1 MLTPLARC
9 GNCRKTLLDIFLSSA
24 GKPAPTSARARAT
37 ARPLCAPPPYVRCFS
52 GNHRRDNYS
61 EAIEGNRLAHNG
73 RMSYDGRA
81 SNVESGGEQAISTRP
96 WYLQVD
102 GAQLDPNPLL
112 KRQHL
117 PELPPDPPPLLKSM
131 LEHISTDLGLD
142 DLTLYDLRQL
152 DPPPALGANL
162 IMIIGTARSEKHL
175 HVSADRFCRWLKTSH
190 KLSPYADGLLGRG
203 ELKLKL
209 RRKARRARLL
219 SNVGSSEKVNADDG
233 IRTGWICVNVG
244 NVPDGRKSMVYKD
257 LHEDYVGFGDQMDG
271 AKAVI
276 QMLTQEKRE
285 ELDLEDL
292 WGKSV
297 RRHERKEA
305 RMSATEDSN
314 NAAHQVGHLSTASKP
329 APSDIRFAAASRQGF
344 SLGSYAPARSY
355 HTDVTVAATSP
366 EGLDYQ
372 RADGTTEAAEKGK
385 EYDRPQKLNAEQ
397 DSQIIPSNQDR
408 LARLQHQAHHL
419 MALPQIQAKAM
430 LRDDNSSFWES
441 FDRIYPL
448 FPGLQE
454 AEVKLDVLAYEQTL
468 CPATGK
474 DAVVQTF
481 HEIASSF
488 IDIPVRMYTTVLETL
503 MQAPV
508 SPADVF
514 EAASL
519 IEQSCARGHDMGK
532 EWIRA
537 AMQQAI
543 LQLPDAPFAPRIRAD
558 AFERLRV
565 VMKGMMGPVSVTAEL
580 EMLQACA
587 QLGKWREFWVIWRSF
602 PRAMRPRPKEL
613 YVAMLHHIAARHH
626 QAEAIRCIREH
637 VPEMTLEE
645 PSVAW
650 DAEIALAVKA
660 CVLVAEPDIARTA
673 AQEDAFGEWVSLWR
687 QCNRTM
693 MREAAQS

>member
-1 MLTPLARC
+1 MLTSLARC
-9 GNCRKTLLDIFLSSA
+9 GSCRKTLLDIFLSSA
-24 GKPAPTSARARAT
+24 GIPARTVARARAT
-37 ARPLCAPPPYVRCFS
+37 ATPLRAPPPHPRFFS
-52 GNHRRDNYS
+52 ISCRRDNTS
-61 EAIEGNRLAHNG
+61 GAIEGNDSAHNG
-73 RMSYDGRA
+73 RLSYDGPV
-81 SNVESGGEQAISTRP
+81 SNVESGGEQAVSTRP
-96 WYLQVD
+96 WYLQV
-102 GAQLDPNPLL
+102 GTPQLDPNPLL
-112 KRQHL
+112 KRQQL
-117 PELPPDPPPLLKSM
+117 PELPPDPPPLLEWM

-219 SNVGSSEKVNADDG
+219 SKVGSSEKVNADDG

-257 LHEDYVGFGDQMDG
+257 LHEDYVGFGEEIDG
-271 AKAVI
+271 AKVVI

-305 RMSATEDSN
+305 RMSATEESN
-314 NAAHQVGHLSTASKP
+314 DAPHQVGNQSTASKP
-329 APSDIRFAAASRQGF
+329 ALSDIQFAAASRQGL
-344 SLGSYAPARSY
+344 SLGSYAQARSY

-366 EGLDYQ
+366 GDFDYQ
-372 RADGTTEAAEKGK
+372 RADGITETAEEAEEHEG
-385 EYDRPQKLNAEQ
+385 PQTLNAEQ
-397 DSQIIPSNQDR
+397 DPQIISSNQDR
-408 LARLQHQAHHL
+408 LAHLQQQAHHL
-419 MALPQIQAKAM
+419 MALPQIQAKKM
-430 LRDDNSSFWES
+430 LREDNSPFWES
-441 FDRIYPL
+441 FDKIYPL
-448 FPGLQE
+448 FPALQE
-454 AEVKLDVLAYEQTL
+454 AEIKLDVLAYRQTL
-468 CPATGK
+468 CPDTGK
-474 DAVVQTF
+474 DAAVQAF

-488 IDIPVRMYTTVLETL
+488 IDIPVRMYTTILRTL

-508 SPADVF
+508 LPADVF

-519 IEQSCARGHDMGK
+519 IEQSCARGHDMGN

-543 LQLPDAPFAPRIRAD
+543 LQLPDAPFAPRFRPD
-558 AFERLRV
+558 AFERFRV
-565 VMKGMMGPVSVTAEL
+565 VMKRMMGPASVATEL
-580 EMLQACA
+580 EMLQTCA
-587 QLGKWREFWVIWRSF
+587 QVGKWREFWDIWRSF

-613 YVAMLHHIAARHH
+613 YVAMFHHVAARHH
-626 QAEAIRCIREH
+626 QAEAIRCVREH

-645 PSVAW
+645 PSVTW

-660 CVLVAEPDIARTA
+660 CLLVAEPEIARMA

-693 MREAAQS
+693 TQAGAKI

>member
-1 MLTPLARC
+1 M
-9 GNCRKTLLDIFLSSA
+9 
-24 GKPAPTSARARAT
+24 
-37 ARPLCAPPPYVRCFS
+37 PY
-52 GNHRRDNYS
+52 G
-61 EAIEGNRLAHNG
+61 
-73 RMSYDGRA
+73 GRA
-81 SNVESGGEQAISTRP
+81 SNVESGREQALSTRP
-96 WYLQVD
+96 WYLEVETP
-102 GAQLDPNPLL
+102 QLDPNPLL
-112 KRQHL
+112 KRQQL
-117 PELPPDPPPLLKSM
+117 PELPPDPPPILKSM

-190 KLSPYADGLLGRG
+190 KLNPYADGLLGRG

-257 LHEDYVGFGDQMDG
+257 LHEDYVGFGEEIDG
-271 AKAVI
+271 AKVVI

-285 ELDLEDL
+285 DLDLEDL
-292 WGKSV
+292 WGKSM

-305 RMSATEDSN
+305 RISATEDSN
-314 NAAHQVGHLSTASKP
+314 NAAYQVGHLSTAIQP
-329 APSDIRFAAASRQGF
+329 TLSDIRSAAASRQKL
-344 SLGSYAPARSY
+344 SLGSYAQARSH
-355 HTDVTVAATSP
+355 HTDVTVTATSP
-366 EGLDYQ
+366 GSLDHQ
-372 RADGTTEAAEKGK
+372 PADGIMKTAEEVG
-385 EYDRPQKLNAEQ
+385 EYEGTQTLSVQ
-397 DSQIIPSNQDR
+397 QDR
-408 LARLQHQAHHL
+408 LARLQEQAQHL
-419 MALPQIQAKAM
+419 MALPQRLAKEM
-430 LRDDNSSFWES
+430 LREDSSSFWEA
-441 FDRIYPL
+441 FDKTYPL

-454 AEVKLDVLAYEQTL
+454 NEVKLNVLAYKQTL
-468 CPATGK
+468 CPDTGK
-474 DAVVQTF
+474 NIIVQAF
-481 HEIASSF
+481 HEIASTF
-488 IDIPVRMYTTVLETL
+488 IDIPVRMYTTILTTL
-503 MQAPV
+503 IQAPV
-508 SPADVF
+508 SQGDVF
-514 EAASL
+514 EAASV
-519 IEQSCARGHDMGK
+519 IEQSYARGHDIGS
-532 EWIRA
+532 EWIRT

-543 LQLPDAPFAPRIRAD
+543 LQLPDAPFAPKFRHD

-565 VMKGMMGPVSVTAEL
+565 VMNRMMGPSSVAAEL
-580 EMLQACA
+580 EMLQTCA
-587 QLGKWREFWVIWRSF
+587 HLGKWREFWDIWRSF

-613 YVAMLHHIAARHH
+613 YVAMFHHMAARHH
-626 QAEAIRCIREH
+626 QAEAIRCVREY

-660 CVLVAEPDIARTA
+660 CLLVAEPEIARMA

-693 MREAAQS
+693 TQEGAKI